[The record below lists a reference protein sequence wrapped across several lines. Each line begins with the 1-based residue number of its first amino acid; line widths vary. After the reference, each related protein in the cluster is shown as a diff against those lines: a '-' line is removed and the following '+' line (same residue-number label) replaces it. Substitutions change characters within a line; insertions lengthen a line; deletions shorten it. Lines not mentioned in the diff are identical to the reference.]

1 MAIGTPFHPRTA
13 ALCASHAWRRWSG
26 HLAASSYGDFVP
38 PEYAAIRNATAMIDV
53 SPLYKYTVEGRD
65 AGALLDRVVT
75 HDIGRLEPGQALYTP
90 WCDRHGKVR
99 QDGTVFRLDGDRYLL
114 NAAEPAIAWLHESS
128 RGLAVEIAD
137 QSRALAA
144 LALQGP
150 TSRDLLS
157 SLAGSPDSIAR
168 LGFFRLVETT
178 LGGVPAMVSRT
189 GYTGDL
195 GYEVWVAAD
204 RALDLWD
211 ALIGAGPRFG
221 LTPCGLL
228 ALDVA
233 RLEAGFV
240 LISVDYV
247 SAESARHAADRM
259 SPYALGLGWTV
270 KLDKGPFEGR
280 AALVAERSNGGP
292 PSRVVGLE
300 VPWEPIEKLYLEQEG
315 VMPDL
320 PLLACREPVP
330 IYDLG
335 SGRQIGRA
343 TTRAWSTLLKKYI
356 ALATV
361 ESAWAVQGT
370 EVGLEMTVR
379 YRRQTA
385 PARVAKTPFFR
396 PERARGASPSA
407 PTK

>member
-13 ALCASHAWRRWSG
+13 ALCTSHAWRRWSG

-53 SPLYKYTVEGRD
+53 SPLYKYTVAGRD
-65 AGALLDRVVT
+65 AAALLDRVVT
-75 HDIGRLEPGQALYTP
+75 HDVGKLQPGQALYTP
-90 WCDRHGKVR
+90 WCDRHGHVR
-99 QDGTVFRLDGDRYLL
+99 QDGTVFRLDRDRFLL
-114 NAAEPAIAWLHESS
+114 NAAEPAIAWLHESA

-137 QSRALAA
+137 DSRALAA

-150 TSRDLLS
+150 TSRDLLC
-157 SLAGSPDSIAR
+157 SLAQLPETIAK
-168 LGFFRLVETT
+168 LGFFRLVATQ
-178 LGGVPAMVSRT
+178 LGGIPVMVSRT

-195 GYEVWVAAD
+195 GYEVWVKAD
-204 RALDLWD
+204 RALELWD
-211 ALIGAGPRFG
+211 ALIGAGARFG
-221 LTPCGLL
+221 LTPSGLL
-228 ALDVA
+228 ALDIA

-247 SAESARHAADRM
+247 SAETARVAADRM
-259 SPYALGLGWTV
+259 SPYALGLGWAV

-280 AALVAERSNGGP
+280 AALLRERSNGGP

-300 VPWEPIEKLYLEQEG
+300 VPWEPIEQLYLEQEG

-320 PLLACREPVP
+320 PLLATREPVP
-330 IYDLG
+330 VYDLA

-343 TTRAWSTLLKKYI
+343 TTRVWSTLLKKYI
-356 ALATV
+356 VLATV
-361 ESAWAVQGT
+361 ESAWARPGS

-379 YRRQTA
+379 WRRQTA
-385 PARVAKTPFFR
+385 PARVVRTPFFR
-396 PERARGASPSA
+396 PERARA
-407 PTK
+407 